1 MVNNKYISLEKK
13 KDIYSNKLKKAEKKK
28 IEKKKRNETTSL
40 SQFQTK
46 KKNMSELLEF
56 KDLDINNITFDELY
70 TGSYFKNIPIG
81 VVSNDDDD
89 KVQPFLFNT
98 PNNLYS
104 SGIKEILDREKKFV
118 VGYNICI
125 NLINN
130 KNPKPEEKE
139 FCEKLDGIQ
148 TYIKEYIE
156 SIKND
161 HEIDQHLVDNFKII
175 NWSINPDTGEK
186 YNPRLFVKLL
196 MNNKIKK
203 ILSNFYEEKTNQ
215 ETDAVDLLG
224 KPLLLTGAIKF
235 ENISINNKR
244 IQLEAKLVE
253 SLFTKLEPRKPN
265 QTQTKRSILRPNVDM
280 IRKRKEEVVQP
291 LEKKIE
297 DGNTFANLEIL

>member
-1 MVNNKYISLEKK
+1 M
-13 KDIYSNKLKKAEKKK
+13 KKAEKKK

-148 TYIKEYIE
+148 TYITEYIE

-253 SLFTKLEPRKPN
+253 SLFTKLEPRKQN

>member
-1 MVNNKYISLEKK
+1 
-13 KDIYSNKLKKAEKKK
+13 
-28 IEKKKRNETTSL
+28 
-40 SQFQTK
+40 
-46 KKNMSELLEF
+46 MSELLEF